1 LVAFREGRYERL
13 ETDAGFTDGRAP
25 AVVRGYRKCLNII
38 RQAQDE
44 RDLYAMKSLRFE
56 KLQGNRSHQRSM
68 RINDQWRLIV
78 EFEGEAPNKTLV
90 IVSVE
95 DYH

>member
-1 LVAFREGRYERL
+1 MILSSRFSTG
-13 ETDAGFTDGRAP
+13 G
-25 AVVRGYRKCLNII
+25 
-38 RQAQDE
+38 
-44 RDLYAMKSLRFE
+44 DLYAMKSLRFE

-95 DYH
+95 VYH